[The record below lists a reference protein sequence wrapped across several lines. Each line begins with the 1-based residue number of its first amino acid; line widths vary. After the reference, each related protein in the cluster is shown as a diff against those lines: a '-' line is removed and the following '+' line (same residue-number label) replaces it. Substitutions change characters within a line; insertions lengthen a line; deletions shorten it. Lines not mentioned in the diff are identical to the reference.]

1 MTKLTSK
8 VGIEWLQTLLS
19 LSGQAI
25 AVQEETVT
33 DEAGISYWLVMEEAA
48 LSAEQIEQ
56 LIGPQGEVLDS
67 IQYLANTT
75 LNLGVPQSE
84 QQAYTVELAG
94 YRARRQDE
102 LRAIAAEAVEQVQA
116 AQQEYEVASLSSA
129 ERRQMHNFLK
139 VYEGL
144 ETFSRGKEPDR
155 RLVVRPVT
163 TENTENTDNT
173 ENT

>member
-1 MTKLTSK
+1 MTESK
-8 VGIEWLQTLLS
+8 NKAGIEWLQTLLR
-19 LSGQAI
+19 LSGQEI
-25 AVQEETVT
+25 AVKAETVT
-33 DEAGISYWLVMEEAA
+33 DEAGVSYWLIMDEAA

-56 LIGPQGEVLDS
+56 LIGSQGTVLDS
-67 IQYLANTT
+67 IQYLVNTT

-102 LRAIAAEAVEQVQA
+102 LKAMAAKAVEAVQA
-116 AQQEYEVASLSSA
+116 THKEYEIASLSSA

-155 RLVVRPVT
+155 RLVVRLLGS
-163 TENTENTDNT
+163 EEA
-173 ENT
+173 